1 MPIVN
6 IVDGRRRRY
15 RFLRVN
21 AIIEAAWHDNTCDDA
36 DQIAGRDGP
45 DYEELEHVSL
55 REAIAFAEAQKGEVT
70 LFLYDEDGG
79 IYAVDMEKIDVS

>member
-6 IVDGRRRRY
+6 IVDRRKRRY

-21 AIIEAAWHDNTCDDA
+21 AIVEAAWHDNRCDDA
-36 DQIAGRDGP
+36 DQVASREGP
-45 DYEELEHVSL
+45 VYEQVEHIPL
-55 REAIAFAEAQKGEVT
+55 RGAIAFAEAQNGEVT
-70 LFLYDEDGG
+70 LFLYDEDDG